1 MAESAVSFLFNQLT
15 VLLRQERELLGGIGN
30 NAVYIRDEL
39 GQMRAFLR
47 AADAREDSDE
57 QLKEWVKTVREITY
71 DTEDVLAMYML
82 RFSYQRRDTRR
93 WLNWYIKKMYTS
105 VISLR
110 SHHRIASQFQEIR
123 LRLDNV
129 SKSRERFKDVY
140 ADMNERSSNKT
151 YDTRGDALLLEEA
164 EVVGIEKPKKQLL
177 EWLMPTDG
185 LKIISV
191 VGMGGLGK
199 TTLVK
204 KIYDDAS
211 VKANFNSHVWITFSE
226 NFNLNNL
233 LREMIIDL
241 ANEIMVTPP
250 PNLEA
255 MTGVKMKEYV
265 YEFLKDKTYVI
276 VLDDVWKIDAWK
288 SIRYAFPRTKACGR
302 IIVTTRLY
310 NVGNAACS
318 QTNDHLYPLNPLTPE
333 KSEELFHIK
342 AFRRNS
348 CPPYLKEISES
359 ILKRCEGLPLAIVV
373 VGGLLSTKNNNLED
387 WKMFELN
394 IGVESQ
400 EDSLKGMN
408 RLLSLSYYDLPYYLK
423 ACFLY
428 LSIFPEDELLLK
440 WKIIRL
446 WIAEG
451 FVEAK
456 EGNTPEEVAE
466 SYLNELLNRSLI
478 QVADTYNDGRPRKF
492 RIHDILRNF
501 IISKSKEQNL
511 LTVACGEEMSCPD
524 KILRMAITTSFNESC
539 NFQYLRS
546 LFWLEFADSESG
558 MMFQKVLGGGCRLLK
573 VLDIRG
579 APIDSIPSK
588 VFQLYF
594 LKYLSLRRTNIK
606 HIPKSIGNL
615 ENLETLDLKKSKVTE
630 FPIEILKLHK
640 LRHLLVYSYGV
651 KSIFHCITRTLK
663 APYAIGRSLTCLQKL
678 CYINAD
684 EADGI
689 KIVREI
695 GKLTQLRKLGIT
707 KLRREDG
714 KDLCS
719 SLGKLT
725 KLRTL
730 FIYSMEEDEVLDLD
744 HYSLSSSSSSSSS
757 PLPFLRKVFL
767 RGFMEKLPQWVY
779 SLDGLTELQLSWSRL
794 KDDPLQHLGDLPNL
808 SYLGMGQLSYEGE
821 ELIFKERKFQKLKS
835 LHVWYLRGLT
845 SVRVEKGCMPHLV
858 QMTLHDCEVMEEL
871 PEGIEHLTNLKDLS
885 FIEMSENFIWRV
897 VMQKEEEGF
906 EWKLAHVAQVRGF
919 SLVDNEW
926 TRWLG

>member
-1 MAESAVSFLFNQLT
+1 MAESAVSFLLDQLT
-15 VLLRQERELLGGIGN
+15 VLLRDERKLLGGIGN

-39 GQMRAFLR
+39 GHLRAFLR
-47 AADAREDSDE
+47 AADAREESDE
-57 QLKEWVKTVREITY
+57 QLKEWVKQVREITY

-82 RFSYQRRDTRR
+82 RFSYQRRDTSG
-93 WLNWYIKKMYTS
+93 LNGYIKKMYCS
-105 VISLR
+105 MKNLR
-110 SHHRIASQFQEIR
+110 SRHRIASEFQNIK
-123 LRLDNV
+123 LRLENV

-140 ADMNERSSNKT
+140 NDMNERSSNKT
-151 YDTRGDALLLEEA
+151 YDTRGDALLLDEA

-177 EWLMPTDG
+177 EWLMQTDDG
-185 LKIISV
+185 LKVISV

-204 KIYDDAS
+204 KTYDDAS
-211 VKANFNSHVWITFSE
+211 VKENFNCRVWITFSE
-226 NFNLNNL
+226 NFNLEHL
-233 LREMIIDL
+233 LREMINGL
-241 ANEIMVTPP
+241 ANEIMVPLP
-250 PNLEA
+250 QNLEA
-255 MTGVKMKEYV
+255 MTDIKLKEFV
-265 YEFLKDKTYVI
+265 YEFLKDKTYMI
-276 VLDDVWKIDAWK
+276 VLDDVWKVDAWE
-288 SIRYAFPRTKACGR
+288 SIRYAFPRVSAHGR
-302 IIVTTRLY
+302 IIITTRLY

-318 QTNDHLYPLNPLTPE
+318 ETNGHLYHLNPLTPE
-333 KSEELFHIK
+333 KSEELFHRK
-342 AFRRNS
+342 AFPRKS
-348 CPPYLKEISES
+348 CPPYLKEISKS

-373 VGGLLSTKNNNLED
+373 VGGLLATKNNNLED
-387 WKMFELN
+387 WKLFDRH
-394 IGVESQ
+394 IGLESQ

-408 RLLSLSYYDLPYYLK
+408 KLLSLGYYDLPYYLK

-456 EGNTPEEVAE
+456 EGYTPEEVAE

-478 QVADTYNDGRPRKF
+478 QSADTYQDGRPRKF

-511 LTVACGEEMSCPD
+511 LTVAREEEMSRPH
-524 KILRMAITTSFNESC
+524 KIRRLTISTSFNDTKECC

-558 MMFQKVLGGGCRLLK
+558 MMMFQKALGGGCRLLK

-579 APIDSIPSK
+579 APIDSLPTE
-588 VFQLYF
+588 VFEFYY
-594 LKYLSLRRTNIK
+594 LKYLGLRKTNIK
-606 HIPKSIGNL
+606 LIPKSIGNL

-630 FPIEILKLHK
+630 LPIEILKLHK

-651 KSIFHCITRTLK
+651 KGIFHSVTRTLK
-663 APYAIGRSLTCLQKL
+663 APYAIGCNLTCLQKL
-678 CYINAD
+678 CFIDAD

-695 GKLTQLRKLGIT
+695 RKLTQLRKLGIT

-725 KLRTL
+725 KLRRL
-730 FIYSMEEDEVLDLD
+730 SIYSMEEDEVLDLD
-744 HYSLSSSSSSSSS
+744 HSLPSS
-757 PLPFLRKVFL
+757 PLPFLRTVVLKGRL
-767 RGFMEKLPQWVY
+767 EKLPQWVY

-794 KDDPLQHLGDLPNL
+794 KDDSLQHLGDLPNL
-808 SYLGMGQLSYEGE
+808 LSLVMGKLSYEGE
-821 ELIFKERKFQKLKS
+821 ELVFKDRKFQKLKF
-835 LHVWYLRGLT
+835 LCPWELRGLRN
-845 SVRVEKGCMPHLV
+845 VRVEKGCMPHLV
-858 QMTLHDCEVMEEL
+858 KLTLRDCKLMEEL
-871 PEGIEHLTNLKDLS
+871 PEGIEHLRNLKDVG
-885 FIEMSENFIWRV
+885 FIEMSEKFTRRV
-897 VMQKEEEGF
+897 VMQKVEEGV
-906 EWKLAHVAQVRGF
+906 EWKLSHVSQVRGRN
-919 SLVDNEW
+919 LVDNEW
-926 TRWLG
+926 TRWL